1 MKTKL
6 IIVSFLATF
15 IISCMGNGKRGHRSD
30 FLPPIEI
37 QIPNAIK
44 SDAELTNLVKESEK
58 AINEFSDNME
68 YLIEDLKP
76 YKDVKPEE
84 ASTFVKLKLTKIGV
98 DFFTNSTKGLAVME
112 KLESYSSKRALEQKP
127 LNDEQ
132 LKAIAVIYDT
142 FKTRMEQLERK
153 YKDFGGKK

>member
-6 IIVSFLATF
+6 IIVSFLAIF

-37 QIPNAIK
+37 EISDIIK

-68 YLIEDLKP
+68 YLIEDIKP
-76 YKDVKPEE
+76 YKDVNPEE

-98 DFFTNSTKGLAVME
+98 DFFANSTKGLAVME

-142 FKTRMEQLERK
+142 FKTRMEQLEKK